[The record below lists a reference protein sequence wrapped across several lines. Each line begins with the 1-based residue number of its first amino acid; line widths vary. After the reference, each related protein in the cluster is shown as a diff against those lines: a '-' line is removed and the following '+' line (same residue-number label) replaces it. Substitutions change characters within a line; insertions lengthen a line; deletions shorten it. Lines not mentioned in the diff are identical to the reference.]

1 MPRTNP
7 GQSQSWFAAC
17 VAASGNLIESVIQE
31 SVIQSRHICTTYP
44 TPMTVK
50 RTTTGHLEASIP
62 GLFSDTVNI
71 VTQ

>member
-17 VAASGNLIESVIQE
+17 VAASGNLIE